1 MLYNLYICVP
11 CCAVT
16 CGNKAL
22 MEALMKIIID
32 AMGGDNAPEAPVK
45 AAARASTEL
54 GVSMVLVG
62 KTDVI
67 KNELAK
73 YPHDA
78 SKIEIAEADEIIT
91 NNEEPVRAVK
101 QKRNASVV
109 VAAQMLRRGEG
120 DAMLSM
126 GSTGAL
132 LTSALLVVGRIKGIY
147 RPALATLLPTA
158 KGPKMLI
165 DAGAN
170 TRSKKGNL
178 VQFAIMGSIYMKN
191 VIGTANPTV
200 GLISNGEEEGKGDA
214 LTKETYPALKAAPV
228 NFAGNIEGRDVME
241 GTTDVM
247 VCDGFVGN
255 VILKTVEGMGHVV
268 SSKVKEIFTANIF
281 RKIGA
286 VFVMK
291 GIKSFRKSMDYRE
304 YGGAPFLGT
313 RRPVIKGHGS
323 SDAKAVFSAIKQ
335 AIRFVETNVIDE
347 IKNNIDQM
355 EEEADG

>member
-1 MLYNLYICVP
+1 
-11 CCAVT
+11 
-16 CGNKAL
+16 
-22 MEALMKIIID
+22 MKIIID
-32 AMGGDNAPEAPVK
+32 AMGGDNAPSAPVR
-45 AAARASTEL
+45 AAARASEEL
-54 GVSMVLVG
+54 GVEIVLVG
-62 KTDVI
+62 KTEVI
-67 KNELAK
+67 KNELSSCE
-73 YPHDA
+73 YDEN
-78 SKIEIAEADEIIT
+78 KISVAEADDVIENT
-91 NNEEPVRAVK
+91 EEPVKAVK
-101 QKRNASVV
+101 SKRNASVV

-178 VQFAIMGSIYMKN
+178 VQFAVMGSIYMKN
-191 VIGTANPTV
+191 VLGTDNPTV

-228 NFAGNIEGRDVME
+228 NFVGNIEGRDVME

-268 SSKVKEIFTANIF
+268 GSKVKEIFTANIF

-286 VFVMK
+286 LFVMK
-291 GIKSFRKSMDYRE
+291 GINAFRKSMDYRE

-313 RRPVIKGHGS
+313 RYPVIKGHGS

-335 AIRFVETNVIDE
+335 AVRFVETDVIDD
-347 IKNNIDQM
+347 IKNNIVTL
-355 EEEADG
+355 EEEADD